1 MATNKCQKCNG
12 HIYRDLDDVLTCV
25 SCGYADY
32 NTYRSKENKKLTKRK
47 KELRRNDRR
56 TA

>member
-1 MATNKCQKCNG
+1 MANSKCPKCNG
-12 HIYRDLDDVLTCV
+12 HIYNDLDDVVTCV

-32 NTYRSKENKKLTKRK
+32 ETYKLKENKKLTKRK
-47 KELRRNDRR
+47 KELRKNARR

>member
-1 MATNKCQKCNG
+1 MATNKCPKCNG

-47 KELRRNDRR
+47 IELRRNDRR

>member
-1 MATNKCQKCNG
+1 MATNKCPKCNG
-12 HIYRDLDDVLTCV
+12 HIYRDLDDVLKCV

-47 KELRRNDRR
+47 KELRMNDRR